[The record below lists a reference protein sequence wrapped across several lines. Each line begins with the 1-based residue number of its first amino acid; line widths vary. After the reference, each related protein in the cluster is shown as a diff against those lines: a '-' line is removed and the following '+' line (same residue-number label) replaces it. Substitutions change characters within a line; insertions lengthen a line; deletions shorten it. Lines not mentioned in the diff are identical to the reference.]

1 MKQFYLCTMV
11 HNLNSSNRKREWIEY
26 DINTSIHNEA
36 EYILECDDTLSELP
50 DDEFFALV
58 DKKAK
63 EITEELINNGIYRD
77 ELGQPLFLYC

>member
-1 MKQFYLCTMV
+1 MKQFYLCNIV
-11 HNLNSSNRKREWIEY
+11 HNLRSSTRKQEWIEY
-26 DINTSIHNEA
+26 DINTLIHGEA
-36 EYILECDDTLSELP
+36 EAILECDDTLSELP

-58 DKKAK
+58 DKKAN